1 MFSCEGSGRAVG
13 RRQRL
18 LSAFKDGQSWDFP
31 GGLVV
36 KNLPCNTGDMGLM
49 PGQGTKIPYAVE
61 LLSLSAA
68 ITEPMC
74 HNCRAHVLQQKIPH
88 GARKILHATAKT
100 P

>member
-1 MFSCEGSGRAVG
+1 M
-13 RRQRL
+13 
-18 LSAFKDGQSWDFP
+18 
-31 GGLVV
+31 V

-74 HNCRAHVLQQKIPH
+74 PSYRAHVLQRKIPHGARKIPH

>member
-1 MFSCEGSGRAVG
+1 
-13 RRQRL
+13 
-18 LSAFKDGQSWDFP
+18 
-31 GGLVV
+31 
-36 KNLPCNTGDMGLM
+36 MGLM

-74 HNCRAHVLQQKIPH
+74 PSYRAHVLQRKIPH

-100 P
+100 PWQSQKKKKNKSWVEFLNAEIDLNVGLL